1 MRGIAVHS
9 LHIFTELLL
18 TSSNHVHIRRRARLH
33 DTTPPQ
39 TVDMSLQSLDER
51 PAKKRRFFV
60 EDEPVDDSTLS
71 SVPDKIDAVP
81 EPGQHVETVGEA
93 PFESDASN
101 TAFDADLFASFVG
114 EQVPDSTLKKLQEL
128 SVNDIQ
134 RGMLHSLDVE
144 SASDM

>member
-1 MRGIAVHS
+1 
-9 LHIFTELLL
+9 
-18 TSSNHVHIRRRARLH
+18 
-33 DTTPPQ
+33 
-39 TVDMSLQSLDER
+39 MSLQSLDER

-93 PFESDASN
+93 PVESDASN